1 MNDNSRVLNSV
12 RNILTGFLGQFI
24 TLITGFV
31 SRTVFIQCLATEY
44 LGVSG
49 LFTNILSVLSLAE
62 LGIGT
67 AINYALYKPLAEN
80 DEKEVSRYMN
90 FYSKAYIAIGIIIFV
105 IGIALL
111 PFLKYLIKYTPNIK
125 ENLNLIYFIYLA
137 NTSIGYFFSYK
148 ISLINADQR
157 GYIAS
162 VINYIAVILQA
173 IVQIIIL
180 LFTKS
185 FLLYLIVQFIFSI
198 AQNLVIHF
206 TANKLYPF
214 LKENRNLI
222 LNKTKKIKLIADIR
236 DLMINKLSGVLVNN
250 TDNLIITYFKG
261 LSIVGICSNYNL
273 LIGIINTVLLQ
284 FFNGV
289 LASLG
294 NLNAIET
301 KEKREK
307 YFKIMNFVTF
317 WMFGFCT
324 ICIIVL
330 INDVITIWIGTKYL
344 LPDSIKY
351 VLAANFY
358 IIGMQNSVWSYKVT
372 SGIFKQGRFILA
384 IMAMINLVL
393 SIFLGNKLGL
403 FGILFATTISRLCT
417 NVWYDA
423 YVLYNIAFGKSCK
436 GYFIQYIK
444 NIFSI
449 VLTLILVN
457 FLTNHLV
464 IKNIY
469 INFIIKLIICIV
481 IINICFI
488 GIFYRQDELKNTKNY
503 IFVLINKNKAIQK
516 KLSKLKFIKNTE

>member
-1 MNDNSRVLNSV
+1 MNENSRVLNSV

-62 LGIGT
+62 LGIGS
-67 AINYALYKPLAEN
+67 AIGYALYKPLAEK

-90 FYSKAYIAIGIIIFV
+90 FYSKAYNIIGILIFV

-111 PFLKYLIKYTPNIK
+111 PFLKYLIKDAPHIK
-125 ENLNLIYFIYLA
+125 ENLNLIYLIYLT
-137 NTSIGYFFSYK
+137 NTSIGYFFAYK
-148 ISLINADQR
+148 MSLINGDQR
-157 GYIAS
+157 GYIVS
-162 VINYIAVILQA
+162 SINYIAVVLQA
-173 IVQIIIL
+173 IVQIIVL
-180 LFTKS
+180 LLTKN
-185 FLLYLIVQFIFSI
+185 FLLYLIIQFLFSV
-198 AQNLVIHF
+198 AQNLVINYV
-206 TANKLYPF
+206 ANKLYPF
-214 LKENRNLI
+214 LKENKELKLDKI
-222 LNKTKKIKLIADIR
+222 KKIKLIANIR

-301 KEKREK
+301 REKREK
-307 YFKIMNFVTF
+307 YFKIMNFVNF

-324 ICIIVL
+324 ICIITL

-344 LPDSIKY
+344 LSDSIKY

-393 SIFLGNKLGL
+393 SIFLGNKWGL
-403 FGILFATTISRLCT
+403 FGILFATTIARLCT
-417 NVWYDA
+417 NVWYDPYA
-423 YVLYNIAFGKSCK
+423 VYKIAFKKSPK
-436 GYFIQYIK
+436 SYYFEYIK
-444 NIFSI
+444 NIIIMLITLCI
-449 VLTLILVN
+449 VNFIINTLI
-457 FLTNHLV
+457 TTE
-464 IKNIY
+464 NIY
-469 INFIIKLIICIV
+469 ISFIIKLLICITV
-481 IINICFI
+481 PNLCFLLIFYKKKEFCFI
-488 GIFYRQDELKNTKNY
+488 KGYVFNLIKNNNF
-503 IFVLINKNKAIQK
+503 IM
-516 KLSKLKFIKNTE
+516 SKLNCIKSR